1 MLESKPFKWW
11 KNYELRNT
19 YSPIYFRYLADR
31 NLSIP
36 WDTMNRMYFNFSV
49 TTVTYR
55 RLGKFSIWK
64 NYSNLIFCENHAI

>member
-1 MLESKPFKWW
+1 MLESKPIKWW
-11 KNYELRNT
+11 THYELGNT
-19 YSPIYFRYLADR
+19 HSAIYFRYLADR

-55 RLGKFSIWK
+55 RLGRFYIFK
-64 NYSNLIFCENHAI
+64 NDSYHIFCENYTI